1 LRTRISPQGGIA
13 RDQAGRGCS
22 LCDRAHGAIPWPA
35 WLSAS
40 PVPFGCSV
48 LVLRLALQ
56 LVGNV
61 VSLASNRDLYPLPPI
76 TGVGEAKTFE

>member
-1 LRTRISPQGGIA
+1 
-13 RDQAGRGCS
+13 
-22 LCDRAHGAIPWPA
+22 
-35 WLSAS
+35 
-40 PVPFGCSV
+40 VPFGCSV

-61 VSLASNRDLYPLPPI
+61 VSLASKRGLYPLPPI

>member
-1 LRTRISPQGGIA
+1 VLA
-13 RDQAGRGCS
+13 
-22 LCDRAHGAIPWPA
+22 GAIPWPT

-40 PVPFGCSV
+40 LVPFGCSV
-48 LVLRLALQ
+48 LVLRLVLQ

-76 TGVGEAKTFE
+76 SGVGEAKTFE